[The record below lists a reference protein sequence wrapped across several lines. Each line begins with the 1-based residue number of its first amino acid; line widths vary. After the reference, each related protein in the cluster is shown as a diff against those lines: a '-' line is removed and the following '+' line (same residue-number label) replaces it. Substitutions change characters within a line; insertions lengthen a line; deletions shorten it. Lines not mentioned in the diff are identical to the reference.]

1 MAVTSVQEALNI
13 LNGLVST
20 QKVENEGINDQG
32 KLSSEE
38 WNAVVVVVNSL
49 LKLGGH
55 TNVADAVD
63 SNAALNDQVLYR
75 AAGESEWRIISVDS
89 VPTNGS
95 DNPVASG
102 GVYIRLDAIAQTISE
117 LADNIAYIGEDD
129 GEGGVPTGG
138 GSTPVDLTDYALKT
152 WVAQN
157 FLGKTSMDTTPTA
170 NSTNPVTSGG
180 VKQYVDSHGG
190 SGGGSSI
197 TTFHMTPIT
206 VENET
211 TYDFGETKFSD
222 ISTAIANSDIVLLV
236 VTNTFILQ
244 HTMTLDDG
252 GVAYLFSGISRFF
265 NLGIAT
271 IVLTEGVNDSIL
283 LSYETYSPQQPDWG
297 ESNTGS
303 SAYIKNKP
311 TLSDVAL
318 TGNYNHL
325 TNIPIK
331 NISESDLSPTVSSD
345 ITTGIYRE
353 QTSDTIVIVNRNN
366 DDSGEFTI
374 IRTDGT
380 KYHITFDS
388 QGDLTASTEL
398 VNVSLAEKH
407 LWNAASQSL
416 ITISENNLDTATTLG
431 IYKVT
436 GTAGTML
443 QNSKPYLMLVNEY
456 NVTTMRPT
464 VTTTHYICQT
474 RFQGSLITQR
484 RKADGGTW
492 SEWEDAYADIKA
504 LKSDVRVIPVD
515 SSSYGD
521 LDAIDN
527 IMENEVPLEGLFY
540 VTIQHVDS
548 IETILVNQHWNEDV
562 GVRQIAYTKDGIKK
576 RFWDEEV
583 QVWGEWEW
591 VRDDTKAD
599 KVEEATANNAA
610 ALDANGN
617 IKDSGVPA
625 AGIPFGRVDSTSTAT
640 AFTATVPGIT
650 ELRDGVCVLL
660 ENGVVTSAAGF
671 TLNINGLGAKPSF
684 NNMTAA
690 TRDTTIFN
698 VNYTML
704 FVYDATRV
712 VDGITGAWCCYRG
725 YDANTNTIGYQVRTN
740 SSTLPVSDQTGRYR
754 LLFTSADGSKYVPA
768 TTSTS
773 TNATS
778 SRAVNQRPIDPHGAI
793 VYYSSTTVLSA
804 NGNVGTSSQW
814 QQYTLTLG
822 YSFNRTGAALV
833 LSYPKPVY
841 VKCAPQ
847 TDGSAI
853 IDADTPYVQA
863 LPTTADGKIYIYLGR
878 AYSATAIELTL
889 DHPVY
894 HYYNGAIRRWLGPV

>member
-117 LADNIAYIGEDD
+117 LADNIAYVGEDD

-152 WVAQN
+152 WVSQN

-170 NSTNPVTSGG
+170 NSANPVTSGG

-190 SGGGSSI
+190 GGGGSTI
-197 TTFHMTPIT
+197 TTFNIT
-206 VENET
+206 VDFFNQNSVVC
-211 TYDFGETKFSD
+211 DFGTTKFSEVAN
-222 ISTAIANSDIVLLV
+222 AIANSDIVQLIGTEINNEQSSAALV
-236 VTNTFILQ
+236 FTHAVSVPSSLYVFKGL
-244 HTMTLDDG
+244 
-252 GVAYLFSGISRFF
+252 YSSR
-265 NLGIAT
+265 LMYIA
-271 IVLTEGVNDSIL
+271 VSEGNNDSIISSYSHIEIPGDLSELNDDSTHRTVSDAEKTTWNNKVTVFNATTVQSQGNSSYDFGTTKFSDILNATQNSDEVILVVDGFAHFRFAMNFNGGL
-283 LSYETYSPQQPDWG
+283 LF
-297 ESNTGS
+297 S
-303 SAYIKNKP
+303 SAYY
-311 TLSDVAL
+311 L
-318 TGNYNHL
+318 GN
-325 TNIPIK
+325 
-331 NISESDLSPTVSSD
+331 
-345 ITTGIYRE
+345 G
-353 QTSDTIVIVNRNN
+353 TIV
-366 DDSGEFTI
+366 TI
-374 IRTDGT
+374 GL
-380 KYHITFDS
+380 S
-388 QGDLTASTEL
+388 QGDNDSINSADEYVTIPASLRDLSGDSTHRT
-398 VNVSLAEKH
+398 VTDAEKTK
-407 LWNAASQSL
+407 WNAATKGL
-416 ITISENNLDTATTLG
+416 EKIAEADIDNAITAG
-431 IYKVT
+431 IYEVNES
-436 GTAGTML
+436 TAPGV
-443 QNSKPYLMLVNEY
+443 PYLLMVEVRSSTETIEDPVSGEVISSIMHLY
-456 NVTTMRPT
+456 
-464 VTTTHYICQT
+464 YFQT
-474 RFQGSLITQR
+474 RLRNNVISRRQRVDVGS
-484 RKADGGTW
+484 W
-492 SEWEDAYADIKA
+492 SAWED
-504 LKSDVRVIPVD
+504 VT
-515 SSSYGD
+515 
-521 LDAIDN
+521 DN
-527 IMENEVPLEGLFY
+527 
-540 VTIQHVDS
+540 
-548 IETILVNQHWNEDV
+548 
-562 GVRQIAYTKDGIKK
+562 
-576 RFWDEEV
+576 
-583 QVWGEWEW
+583 
-591 VRDDTKAD
+591 TKAD
-599 KVEEATANNAA
+599 KVTSATANNAA

-617 IKDSGVPA
+617 LKDSGVPA

-650 ELRDGVCVLL
+650 ELRDGICVLL

-725 YDANTNTIGYQVRTN
+725 YDGNTNTLGYQIRTN

-754 LLFTSADGSKYVPA
+754 LLFTSADGSKYVPS

-841 VKCAPQ
+841 VKCTPQ
-847 TDGSAI
+847 ADGSAI

-863 LPTTADGKIYIYLGR
+863 LPTTADGKIYIHLGR

>member
-55 TNVADAVD
+55 TNVADAVN
-63 SNAALNDQVLYR
+63 SNEASSNQVLYR
-75 AAGESEWRIISVDS
+75 AAGEREWRIISVDS
-89 VPTNGS
+89 VPTRGS

-117 LADNIAYIGEDD
+117 LADDIAYIGEDD

-138 GSTPVDLTDYALKT
+138 GGTPVDLTDYALKT

-157 FLGKTSMDTTPTA
+157 FLGKASMDTTPTA
-170 NSTNPVTSGG
+170 NSTNPVTSAG
-180 VKQYVDSHGG
+180 VKEYVDSHGG
-190 SGGGSSI
+190 GGGGDNPSVF
-197 TTFHMTPIT
+197 TFNIT
-206 VENET
+206 VEFPDAGSPICNFGTIKFSDIVAAAEDYDIVKIVATDVGSDTPLTVSIAFYLDILMLPDIYVFNGQFSSRFYTLAITEGSNDTVNSSVGYSDIEQQVQADWSESNTSRKSYIRNKPTVPKISTFTVTSSSSGDVT
-211 TYDFGETKFSD
+211 TYNFGTTKFSD
-222 ISTAIANSDIVLLV
+222 ISNATQTSDDVFLV
-236 VTNTFILQ
+236 VDGVRFRYI
-244 HTMTLDDG
+244 MTVNNGL
-252 GVAYLFSGISRFF
+252 LFSASYYFGNGGIIS
-265 NLGIAT
+265 LA
-271 IVLTEGVNDSIL
+271 LTEGADDAISATDGYVTVPVNLSDLTADATHRTVTDAEKTTWNSKANIAVFNVTSSTSGGVTTYNWGTTKFSDITSAISNNSTVLLDIDNHVLVLRHTTTVTDNGVSAYVFAGIFHLLQPAVVAVVLGEGSNDSIEVT
-283 LSYETYSPQQPDWG
+283 SITKGFYNADWG
-297 ESNTGS
+297 ETDIHSQ
-303 SAYIKNKP
+303 AYIQNKP
-311 TLSDVAL
+311 D
-318 TGNYNHL
+318 
-325 TNIPIK
+325 IPAAA
-331 NISESDLSPTVSSD
+331 
-345 ITTGIYRE
+345 
-353 QTSDTIVIVNRNN
+353 VN
-366 DDSGEFTI
+366 
-374 IRTDGT
+374 
-380 KYHITFDS
+380 
-388 QGDLTASTEL
+388 
-398 VNVSLAEKH
+398 
-407 LWNAASQSL
+407 
-416 ITISENNLDTATTLG
+416 
-431 IYKVT
+431 
-436 GTAGTML
+436 
-443 QNSKPYLMLVNEY
+443 
-456 NVTTMRPT
+456 
-464 VTTTHYICQT
+464 
-474 RFQGSLITQR
+474 
-484 RKADGGTW
+484 GG
-492 SEWEDAYADIKA
+492 AA
-504 LKSDVRVIPVD
+504 LK
-515 SSSYGD
+515 
-521 LDAIDN
+521 
-527 IMENEVPLEGLFY
+527 
-540 VTIQHVDS
+540 
-548 IETILVNQHWNEDV
+548 
-562 GVRQIAYTKDGIKK
+562 
-576 RFWDEEV
+576 
-583 QVWGEWEW
+583 
-591 VRDDTKAD
+591 
-599 KVEEATANNAA
+599 
-610 ALDANGN
+610 
-617 IKDSGVPA
+617 A

-640 AFTATVPGIT
+640 AFTATVDGIT

-671 TLNINGLGAKPSF
+671 TLNINNLGAKPSF

-704 FVYDATRV
+704 FVYDAARV

-725 YDANTNTIGYQVRTN
+725 YDGNTNTIGYQVRTN

-841 VKCAPQ
+841 VKCTPQ

-863 LPTTADGKIYIYLGR
+863 LPTTADGKIYIHLGR